1 MDLSASHVVLRDS
14 WTRPTCPTRPRCTM
28 SSTETNVP
36 TPNPTDSRPPEL
48 QRGAFTRV
56 NTYIPEDLA
65 TKLRNVPARIR
76 KSVTEGYKTWEGEPI
91 APNVSH
97 TRRDP
102 RAQLG
107 HGPLRPS
114 IFQSSN
120 NEGFRRVMTTPNP
133 LPSNPGYAGI
143 PRFADFGEP
152 PARPMPANGGV
163 RARVASLGNYPPSL
177 PATSRKG
184 SDSSK
189 HIGAFDDD
197 SDSDSDVNDAKS
209 AAGSDAFGELFEAGE
224 EKGSGASSMFGSRP
238 TASPAVGE
246 APRQPRSFQQT
257 QSLPAG
263 SLSSSGI
270 GTGQGVSTLDSLD
283 EDEPWRQHDFS
294 RYASI
299 PPE

>member
-1 MDLSASHVVLRDS
+1 
-14 WTRPTCPTRPRCTM
+14 M
-28 SSTETNVP
+28 SSEETNIP

-48 QRGAFTRV
+48 QRGSFTRV
-56 NTYIPEDLA
+56 NTYISEDLA
-65 TKLRNVPARIR
+65 TKLRNVPSRIR
-76 KSVTEGYKTWEGEPI
+76 KSVTEGYKVWEGEPI
-91 APNVSH
+91 APAVPNK
-97 TRRDP
+97 RDP

-107 HGPLRPS
+107 HGPSRPS

-133 LPSNPGYAGI
+133 LPSNSGYSGI

-152 PARPMPANGGV
+152 PARPIPANGGV

-184 SDSSK
+184 SSSSK
-189 HIGAFDDD
+189 HTRTLDDD
-197 SDSDSDVNDAKS
+197 SNSESDENEVKS
-209 AAGSDAFGELFEAGE
+209 AADSDAFGELFEAGE
-224 EKGSGASSMFGSRP
+224 EKGSGTSSMFGSRP
-238 TASPAVGE
+238 AALPVEGE
-246 APRQPRSFQQT
+246 PRQPRAFQQT

-263 SLSSSGI
+263 SLEFGI
-270 GTGQGVSTLDSLD
+270 GTGHGVSTLESLD

>member
-1 MDLSASHVVLRDS
+1 M
-14 WTRPTCPTRPRCTM
+14 
-28 SSTETNVP
+28 STETNVP
-36 TPNPTDSRPPEL
+36 TPNPSDSRPPEL
-48 QRGAFTRV
+48 QRGSFTRV

-76 KSVTEGYKTWEGEPI
+76 KTGVTEGYKTWDGEPI
-91 APNVSH
+91 APSVSH
-97 TRRDP
+97 TRDP

-133 LPSNPGYAGI
+133 LPSNSGYTGI

-152 PARPMPANGGV
+152 PARPIPANGGV
-163 RARVASLGNYPPSL
+163 RARVASLGTYPASL

-184 SDSSK
+184 SNSSK
-189 HIGAFDDD
+189 HTETVNDD
-197 SDSDSDVNDAKS
+197 SDSDSDVNDGKS
-209 AAGSDAFGELFEAGE
+209 ATGSDAFGELFEAGE
-224 EKGSGASSMFGSRP
+224 ERSSGQSSMFGSKPVALP
-238 TASPAVGE
+238 TTGD

-263 SLSSSGI
+263 SLEFGI
-270 GTGQGVSTLDSLD
+270 GTGRGVSTLESLD
-283 EDEPWRQHDFS
+283 EEEPWRQHDFS

>member
-1 MDLSASHVVLRDS
+1 
-14 WTRPTCPTRPRCTM
+14 M
-28 SSTETNVP
+28 SSAETNAP
-36 TPNPTDSRPPEL
+36 MPDPNDSRPPEF

-91 APNVSH
+91 GPSILSK
-97 TRRDP
+97 RDP

-133 LPSNPGYAGI
+133 LPSNSGYARI
-143 PRFADFGEP
+143 PRFADFGDP
-152 PARPMPANGGV
+152 PARPMPANRGV
-163 RARVASLGNYPPSL
+163 RARVASLGSYPPSL

-189 HIGAFDDD
+189 HAGTLNED

-224 EKGSGASSMFGSRP
+224 ERSSGPSSMFGSK
-238 TASPAVGE
+238 PAAPLAAEE

-263 SLSSSGI
+263 SLSFGI
-270 GTGQGVSTLDSLD
+270 GTGHGVSTLEPLD

>member
-1 MDLSASHVVLRDS
+1 M
-14 WTRPTCPTRPRCTM
+14 
-28 SSTETNVP
+28 STETNVP
-36 TPNPTDSRPPEL
+36 TPNPSDSRPPEL
-48 QRGAFTRV
+48 QRGSFTRV

-76 KSVTEGYKTWEGEPI
+76 KTGVTEGYKTWDGEPI
-91 APNVSH
+91 APSVSH
-97 TRRDP
+97 TRDS

-120 NEGFRRVMTTPNP
+120 NEGP
-133 LPSNPGYAGI
+133 I
-143 PRFADFGEP
+143 
-152 PARPMPANGGV
+152 PANGGV
-163 RARVASLGNYPPSL
+163 RARVASLGTYPASL

-184 SDSSK
+184 SNSSK
-189 HIGAFDDD
+189 HTETVNDD

-209 AAGSDAFGELFEAGE
+209 ATGSDAFGELFEAGE
-224 EKGSGASSMFGSRP
+224 ERSSGQSSMFGSKPVALP
-238 TASPAVGE
+238 TTGD

-263 SLSSSGI
+263 SLEFGI
-270 GTGQGVSTLDSLD
+270 GTGRGVSTLESLD
-283 EDEPWRQHDFS
+283 EEEPWRQHDFS

>member
-1 MDLSASHVVLRDS
+1 MATQHSAPLMDLCLVWLPKLYPRRLSDQVAERASANSKNMYDIS
-14 WTRPTCPTRPRCTM
+14 TCT
-28 SSTETNVP
+28 
-36 TPNPTDSRPPEL
+36 
-48 QRGAFTRV
+48 G
-56 NTYIPEDLA
+56 
-65 TKLRNVPARIR
+65 
-76 KSVTEGYKTWEGEPI
+76 VTEGYKTWEGEPI
-91 APNVSH
+91 APRVPH
-97 TRRDP
+97 TRDP
-102 RAQLG
+102 RVQLG

-133 LPSNPGYAGI
+133 LPSSSGYTGI

-152 PARPMPANGGV
+152 PARPMPANRGV

-189 HIGAFDDD
+189 QAGTLNDD
-197 SDSDSDVNDAKS
+197 SDSESDVNDAKS

-224 EKGSGASSMFGSRP
+224 ERGSGPSSMFGSKPVALP
-238 TASPAVGE
+238 TEGE
-246 APRQPRSFQQT
+246 APRQPRPFQQT

-263 SLSSSGI
+263 SLTFGI
-270 GTGQGVSTLDSLD
+270 GTGHGASTLESLD
-283 EDEPWRQHDFS
+283 EDEPWREHDFS

>member
-1 MDLSASHVVLRDS
+1 M
-14 WTRPTCPTRPRCTM
+14 
-28 SSTETNVP
+28 STETNAP
-36 TPNPTDSRPPEL
+36 TPNPSDSRPPEL
-48 QRGAFTRV
+48 QRGSFTRV

-91 APNVSH
+91 NSTVSH
-97 TRRDP
+97 TRDP
-102 RAQLG
+102 RSQLG

-114 IFQSSN
+114 IFQSSSS
-120 NEGFRRVMTTPNP
+120 EGFRRVMTTPNP
-133 LPSNPGYAGI
+133 LPSNSGYNGI

-152 PARPMPANGGV
+152 PARPIPANGGV
-163 RARVASLGNYPPSL
+163 RARVASLGSYPASL

-184 SDSSK
+184 SNSSK
-189 HIGAFDDD
+189 HTETVNDD

-224 EKGSGASSMFGSRP
+224 EGSSGQSGMFGSKP
-238 TASPAVGE
+238 VALPAVEDVPGQSR
-246 APRQPRSFQQT
+246 AFQQT

-263 SLSSSGI
+263 SLSFGI
-270 GTGQGVSTLDSLD
+270 GTGRGVSTLESLD